1 MLKLTYTENGF
12 FLERLTESL
21 EKWVT
26 TRVLLSLRVGT
37 SIVVEPSTASF
48 LMPIDSSGIG
58 FASERSSIV
67 ELKKLQKDNQKLI
80 SLIPC
85 DGEYIEVCLEGT
97 WVNSG
102 QENDEGIFIC
112 AIGDLAESCL
122 EKIWQQSQ
130 MDASVLSE

>member
-1 MLKLTYTENGF
+1 MLKLTYTENSF

-37 SIVVEPSTASF
+37 SIAIEPSTASF
-48 LMPIDSSGIG
+48 LIPV
-58 FASERSSIV
+58 ASDAIV
-67 ELKKLQKDNQKLI
+67 ELKKLQKDNQELI

-97 WVNSG
+97 WVTSG

-112 AIGDLAESCL
+112 AIGDLA
-122 EKIWQQSQ
+122 Q
-130 MDASVLSE
+130 

>member
-1 MLKLTYTENGF
+1 MERKIRMLKLTYTENNF
-12 FLERLTESL
+12 FLERLTDSL

-48 LMPIDSSGIG
+48 LMPVVADTL
-58 FASERSSIV
+58 V
-67 ELKKLQKDNQKLI
+67 ELKKLQKDSPELI

-97 WVNSG
+97 WVTSS
-102 QENDEGIFIC
+102 QENEEGIFIC
-112 AIGDLAESCL
+112 ALGDFTESCL
-122 EKIWQQSQ
+122 EKIWQESQ
-130 MDASVLSE
+130 MNASVLSE

>member
-1 MLKLTYTENGF
+1 MESKILMLKLTYTENGF
-12 FLERLTESL
+12 FLEHLTESL

-37 SIVVEPSTASF
+37 SIFVEPSTASF
-48 LMPIDSSGIG
+48 LMPV
-58 FASERSSIV
+58 ASDAIV
-67 ELKKLQKDNQKLI
+67 ELKKLQKDNQELI

-85 DGEYIEVCLEGT
+85 DGEYVEVCLEGT
-97 WVNSG
+97 WVTSG

-122 EKIWQQSQ
+122 EKIWQKSQ